1 MEQNKETHGRLI
13 HLISTNGKPED
24 KKGVIQTMDSE
35 GNYFVKWYDGS
46 TGIVYSRGC
55 VYRLYDIPQ
64 NKMLKIK
71 NLFLYL
77 LNKFKTY
84 INYGN

>member
-1 MEQNKETHGRLI
+1 MKTNKEIQGRMI
-13 HLISTNGKPED
+13 HLISCNGEPED

-35 GNYFVKWYDGS
+35 GNYFVKWYNGT

-55 VYRLYDIPQ
+55 VYRLSNIPQ
-64 NKMLKIK
+64 KKVFEFK
-71 NLFLYL
+71 NLFLSL